1 MVNMN
6 LRTLDFTKFTGTD
19 QERKEFCQ
27 AFLDGITEVGF
38 VKLMNHGLDDKTN
51 SELFQQSRN
60 LFTLPREGKEEFA
73 NVIGPKPQRGWSCI
87 GAETTATLNTPGVIN
102 MVRVN
107 NEASLQEHFDMGPVD
122 DPEFPNVYPSEE
134 KAPGFKNWMEQYFI
148 KSQHLSLQLM
158 EALEIALDL
167 PKSALVD
174 RCEGHA
180 SEIRMIYYPETNV
193 KELADGKSKRIWP
206 HTDFGILTLLAQG
219 STGGLQIE
227 DKNNPGGYV
236 SVPLV
241 EKTELLINVGDTLE
255 RWSNGRIPAGLHQVA
270 ASGETED
277 GTLPERYS
285 VAFFLKANRKTS
297 AGPIPIFVPKG
308 TTSKYEEM
316 TALEYHRRRTAIMY

>member
-38 VKLMNHGLDDKTN
+38 VKLINHDLDDKTN

-308 TTSKYEEM
+308 TKSKYEEM

>member
-1 MVNMN
+1 MN
-6 LRTLDFTKFTGTD
+6 VRTLDFTKFTGTD

-27 AFLDGITEVGF
+27 GFLDGITDIGF
-38 VKLMNHGLDDKTN
+38 VKLINHGLDDKTN

-60 LFTLPREGKEEFA
+60 LFTLPRESKEEFA

-107 NEASLQEHFDMGPVD
+107 NEGLKDLKEHFDMGPVD

-134 KAPGFKNWMEQYFI
+134 KAPGFKDWMEQYFI

-167 PKSALVD
+167 PKSALVN

>member
-1 MVNMN
+1 MIDMN
-6 LRTLDFTKFTGTD
+6 VRTLDFTKFTGTD

-27 AFLDGITEVGF
+27 GFLDGITDIGF
-38 VKLMNHGLDDKTN
+38 VKLINHGLDDKTN

-60 LFTLPREGKEEFA
+60 LFTLPRESKEEFA

-107 NEASLQEHFDMGPVD
+107 NEATVQEHFDMGPVD

-134 KAPGFKNWMEQYFI
+134 KAPGFKDWMEQYFI

-167 PKSALVD
+167 PKSALVN